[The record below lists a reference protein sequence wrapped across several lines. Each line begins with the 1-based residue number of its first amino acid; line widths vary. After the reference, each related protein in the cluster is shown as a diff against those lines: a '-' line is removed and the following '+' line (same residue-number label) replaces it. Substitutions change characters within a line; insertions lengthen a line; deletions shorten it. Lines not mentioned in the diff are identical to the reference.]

1 MLKFKRYV
9 CVGLVAQLCVSCAAN
24 RVVSQHIEQ
33 DSVSVEVRER
43 IEYIRDTVEVAIPAI
58 SESVATRDTVSHLEN
73 PYASSRAVIAGGV
86 LHHSLMTKP
95 QIQRIPVRTPSL
107 RRDSIVYRNF
117 YRDITTSVERE
128 LTWWQETQIK
138 GFWLMLSIFGSI
150 ILYKLLRAKL
160 GGWIG
165 SISRLFK

>member
-1 MLKFKRYV
+1 MEMLKYKRYV
-9 CVGLVAQLCVSCAAN
+9 CMVLVALVTLSCATN
-24 RVVSQHIEQ
+24 RVLSSHIEQ

-73 PYASSRAVIAGGV
+73 PYAASRAVIAGGV

-117 YRDITTSVERE
+117 YRDITTEVGRE
-128 LTWWQETQIK
+128 LSWWQETQIK
-138 GFWLMLSIFGSI
+138 GFWAMIFVFCII
-150 ILYKLLRAKL
+150 ILWRVFRSKL
-160 GGWIG
+160 GVF
-165 SISRLFK
+165 FKSFK

>member
-1 MLKFKRYV
+1 MEMLKYKRYV
-9 CVGLVAQLCVSCAAN
+9 CIVLVALVTLSCATN
-24 RVVSQHIEQ
+24 RVLSSNIEQ

-73 PYASSRAVIAGGV
+73 AYAVSRAVIAGGI

-117 YRDITTSVERE
+117 YRDITTEVVRE

-138 GFWLMLSIFGSI
+138 GFWAMI
-150 ILYKLLRAKL
+150 ILFL
-160 GGWIG
+160 IF
-165 SISRLFK
+165 LFIRWAFGRS

>member
-1 MLKFKRYV
+1 MEMLKYKRYV
-9 CVGLVAQLCVSCAAN
+9 CMVLVALVTLSCATN
-24 RVVSQHIEQ
+24 RVLSSHIEQ

-73 PYASSRAVIAGGV
+73 PYAASRAVIAGGI

-117 YRDITTSVERE
+117 YRDITTEVGRE
-128 LTWWQETQIK
+128 LTCWQQTQIK
-138 GFWLMLSIFGSI
+138 GFWAMILLFSIF
-150 ILYKLLRAKL
+150 
-160 GGWIG
+160 
-165 SISRLFK
+165 LFIRWAFGRS

>member
-1 MLKFKRYV
+1 MEMLKYKRYV
-9 CVGLVAQLCVSCAAN
+9 CIVLVALVTLSCATN
-24 RVVSQHIEQ
+24 RVLSSHIEQ

-58 SESVATRDTVSHLEN
+58 SESVETRDTVSHLEN
-73 PYASSRAVIAGGV
+73 PYAASRAVIAGGI

-95 QIQRIPVRTPSL
+95 QIQRIPVRSPSL

-128 LTWWQETQIK
+128 LTWWQESQIK
-138 GFWLMLSIFGSI
+138 GFWAMIFLFSIFLFI
-150 ILYKLLRAKL
+150 RWVRYALRK
-160 GGWIG
+160 
-165 SISRLFK
+165 

>member
-1 MLKFKRYV
+1 MEMLKYKRYV
-9 CVGLVAQLCVSCAAN
+9 CMVLVALVTLSCATN
-24 RVVSQHIEQ
+24 RVLSSHIEQ

-43 IEYIRDTVEVAIPAI
+43 IEYIRDTVEVTIPAI

-73 PYASSRAVIAGGV
+73 PYAASRAVIAGGV

-117 YRDITTSVERE
+117 YRDITTEVGRE
-128 LTWWQETQIK
+128 LTWLQETQIK
-138 GFWLMLSIFGSI
+138 GFWAMI
-150 ILYKLLRAKL
+150 ILFL
-160 GGWIG
+160 IF
-165 SISRLFK
+165 LFIRWAFGRS

>member
-1 MLKFKRYV
+1 MEMLKYKRYV
-9 CVGLVAQLCVSCAAN
+9 CMVLVALVTLSCATN
-24 RVVSQHIEQ
+24 RVLSSHIEQ

-73 PYASSRAVIAGGV
+73 PYAASRAVIAGGV

-117 YRDITTSVERE
+117 YRDITTEVGRE
-128 LTWWQETQIK
+128 LSWWQETQIK
-138 GFWLMLSIFGSI
+138 GFWAMILIFSIF
-150 ILYKLLRAKL
+150 
-160 GGWIG
+160 
-165 SISRLFK
+165 LFIRWAFGRS

>member
-1 MLKFKRYV
+1 MEKLKYKRYV
-9 CVGLVAQLCVSCAAN
+9 CVGLVAWLCVSCAAN
-24 RVVSQHIEQ
+24 RVVSRHIEQ

-73 PYASSRAVIAGGV
+73 PYAASRAVIAGGI

-117 YRDITTSVERE
+117 YRDITTEVGRE
-128 LTWWQETQIK
+128 LTWWQQTQIK
-138 GFWLMLSIFGSI
+138 GFWAMILLFSIFLFIRWVS
-150 ILYKLLRAKL
+150 YALRK
-160 GGWIG
+160 
-165 SISRLFK
+165 

>member
-1 MLKFKRYV
+1 MLKYKRYV
-9 CVGLVAQLCVSCAAN
+9 CMVLVALVTLSCATN
-24 RVVSQHIEQ
+24 RVLSSHIEQ

-73 PYASSRAVIAGGV
+73 PYAASRAVIAGGV

-117 YRDITTSVERE
+117 YRDITTEVGRE

-138 GFWLMLSIFGSI
+138 GFWAMILIFSIF
-150 ILYKLLRAKL
+150 
-160 GGWIG
+160 
-165 SISRLFK
+165 LFIRWAFGRS

>member
-9 CVGLVAQLCVSCAAN
+9 CVGLVAQLCVSCATN

-73 PYASSRAVIAGGV
+73 PYASSRASIAGGI

-117 YRDITTSVERE
+117 YRDITTEVERE
-128 LTWWQETQIK
+128 LTWWQQTQIK
-138 GFWLMLSIFGSI
+138 GFWAMILLFSIF
-150 ILYKLLRAKL
+150 
-160 GGWIG
+160 
-165 SISRLFK
+165 LFIRWAFGRS

>member
-1 MLKFKRYV
+1 M
-9 CVGLVAQLCVSCAAN
+9 AWLCVSCAAN

-43 IEYIRDTVEVAIPAI
+43 IEFIRDTVEVTIPAI
-58 SESVATRDTVSHLEN
+58 SENVATRDTVSHLEN
-73 PYASSRAVIAGGV
+73 PYAASRAVIAGGI

-117 YRDITTSVERE
+117 YRDITTEVGRE
-128 LTWWQETQIK
+128 LTWWQQTQIK
-138 GFWLMLSIFGSI
+138 GFWAMILLFSIFLFI
-150 ILYKLLRAKL
+150 RWVRYALRK
-160 GGWIG
+160 
-165 SISRLFK
+165 

>member
-1 MLKFKRYV
+1 MLKNKRYV
-9 CVGLVAQLCVSCAAN
+9 CVGLAAWLCVSCAAN

-33 DSVSVEVRER
+33 DSVSVEVRES

-58 SESVATRDTVSHLEN
+58 SESVTTRDTVSHLEN
-73 PYASSRAVIAGGV
+73 PYAASRAVIAGGI

-117 YRDITTSVERE
+117 YRDITTEVQRE
-128 LTWWQETQIK
+128 LSWFQKAQIN
-138 GFWLMLSIFGSI
+138 GFWALLIIFSIFLI
-150 ILYKLLRAKL
+150 IRWAFGRK
-160 GGWIG
+160 
-165 SISRLFK
+165 

>member
-9 CVGLVAQLCVSCAAN
+9 CVGLVAWLCVSCAAN
-24 RVVSQHIEQ
+24 RVASQHIEQ
-33 DSVSVEVRER
+33 DSVSVEVRES
-43 IEYIRDTVEVAIPAI
+43 IVYIRDTVEVAIPAI
-58 SESVATRDTVSHLEN
+58 SESVTTRDTVSHLEN
-73 PYASSRAVIAGGV
+73 PYAASRAVIAGGV

-117 YRDITTSVERE
+117 YRDITTEVGRE

-138 GFWLMLSIFGSI
+138 GFWAMILLFSIF
-150 ILYKLLRAKL
+150 
-160 GGWIG
+160 
-165 SISRLFK
+165 LFIRWAFGRS

>member
-1 MLKFKRYV
+1 MEMLKYKRYV
-9 CVGLVAQLCVSCAAN
+9 CMGLVAQLCVSCAAN

-117 YRDITTSVERE
+117 YRDITTEVERE

-138 GFWLMLSIFGSI
+138 GFWAMILIFSIF
-150 ILYKLLRAKL
+150 LLIRWAF
-160 GGWIG
+160 GR
-165 SISRLFK
+165 S

>member
-1 MLKFKRYV
+1 MLKYKRYV
-9 CVGLVAQLCVSCAAN
+9 CMVLVALVTLSCATN
-24 RVVSQHIEQ
+24 RVLSSHIEQ

-43 IEYIRDTVEVAIPAI
+43 IEYIRDTVEVTIPAI

-73 PYASSRAVIAGGV
+73 PYAASRAVIAGGM

-117 YRDITTSVERE
+117 YRDITTEVGRE

-138 GFWLMLSIFGSI
+138 GFWAMILIFSIF
-150 ILYKLLRAKL
+150 
-160 GGWIG
+160 
-165 SISRLFK
+165 LFIRWAFGRS

>member
-1 MLKFKRYV
+1 MEMLKYKRYV
-9 CVGLVAQLCVSCAAN
+9 CMVLVALVTLSCATN
-24 RVVSQHIEQ
+24 RVLSSHIEQ

-73 PYASSRAVIAGGV
+73 PYAASIAVIAGGV

-107 RRDSIVYRNF
+107 RRDSVVYRNF
-117 YRDITTSVERE
+117 YRDITTEVGRE

-138 GFWLMLSIFGSI
+138 GFWAMILIFSIF
-150 ILYKLLRAKL
+150 
-160 GGWIG
+160 
-165 SISRLFK
+165 LFIRWAFGRS

>member
-1 MLKFKRYV
+1 MLKYKRYV
-9 CVGLVAQLCVSCAAN
+9 CMVLVALVTLSCATN
-24 RVVSQHIEQ
+24 RVLSSHIEQ

-58 SESVATRDTVSHLEN
+58 SESVTTRDTVSHLEN
-73 PYASSRAVIAGGV
+73 PYAASRAVIAGGV

-117 YRDITTSVERE
+117 YRDITTEVGRE
-128 LTWWQETQIK
+128 LTWWQQTQIK
-138 GFWLMLSIFGSI
+138 GFWAMILLFSIFLFIRWVG
-150 ILYKLLRAKL
+150 YALRK
-160 GGWIG
+160 
-165 SISRLFK
+165 

>member
-1 MLKFKRYV
+1 MLKYKRYV
-9 CVGLVAQLCVSCAAN
+9 CIVLVALVTLSCATN
-24 RVVSQHIEQ
+24 RVLSSHIEQ

-58 SESVATRDTVSHLEN
+58 SESVETRDTVSHLEN
-73 PYASSRAVIAGGV
+73 PYAASRAVIAGGI

-95 QIQRIPVRTPSL
+95 QIQRIPVRSPSL

-128 LTWWQETQIK
+128 LTWWQESQIK
-138 GFWLMLSIFGSI
+138 GFWAMIFLFSIFLFI
-150 ILYKLLRAKL
+150 RWVRYALRK
-160 GGWIG
+160 
-165 SISRLFK
+165 

>member
-1 MLKFKRYV
+1 MLKYKRYV
-9 CVGLVAQLCVSCAAN
+9 CMVLVALVTLSCAAN
-24 RVVSQHIEQ
+24 RVVSSHIEQ

-58 SESVATRDTVSHLEN
+58 TESISTRDTVSLLEN
-73 PYASSRAVIAGGV
+73 PYASSRAVIAGGI

-117 YRDITTSVERE
+117 YRDITTEVGRE
-128 LTWWQETQIK
+128 LTWWQQTQIK
-138 GFWLMLSIFGSI
+138 GFWAMI
-150 ILYKLLRAKL
+150 ILFLIFLLIRWAF
-160 GGWIG
+160 GR
-165 SISRLFK
+165 S

>member
-1 MLKFKRYV
+1 MLKYKRYV
-9 CVGLVAQLCVSCAAN
+9 CMVLVALVTLSCATN
-24 RVVSQHIEQ
+24 RVLSSHIEQ
-33 DSVSVEVRER
+33 DSVTVEVRER

-58 SESVATRDTVSHLEN
+58 SESVVTRDTVSHLEN

-117 YRDITTSVERE
+117 YRDVTTEVGRE
-128 LTWWQETQIK
+128 LTWWQQTQIK
-138 GFWLMLSIFGSI
+138 GFWAMILIFSIF
-150 ILYKLLRAKL
+150 
-160 GGWIG
+160 
-165 SISRLFK
+165 LFIRWAFGRS

>member
-1 MLKFKRYV
+1 MLKYKRYV
-9 CVGLVAQLCVSCAAN
+9 CMVLVALVTLSCATN
-24 RVVSQHIEQ
+24 RVLSSHIEQ
-33 DSVSVEVRER
+33 DSVSVEVRES
-43 IEYIRDTVEVAIPAI
+43 IVYIRDTVEVAIPAI

-73 PYASSRAVIAGGV
+73 PYAASRAVIAGGV

-117 YRDITTSVERE
+117 YRDVTTEVGRE

-138 GFWLMLSIFGSI
+138 GFWAMI
-150 ILYKLLRAKL
+150 ILFL
-160 GGWIG
+160 IF
-165 SISRLFK
+165 LFIRWAFGRS

>member
-9 CVGLVAQLCVSCAAN
+9 CMVLVALVTLSCATN
-24 RVVSQHIEQ
+24 RVLSSHIEQ

-58 SESVATRDTVSHLEN
+58 SESTTTRDTVSHLEN
-73 PYASSRAVIAGGV
+73 PYAASRAVIAGGI

-117 YRDITTSVERE
+117 YRDIIAEEGRE
-128 LTWWQETQIK
+128 LTWWQQTQIK
-138 GFWLMLSIFGSI
+138 GFWAMILLFSIF
-150 ILYKLLRAKL
+150 
-160 GGWIG
+160 
-165 SISRLFK
+165 LFIRWAFGRS

>member
-1 MLKFKRYV
+1 MLKYKRYM
-9 CVGLVAQLCVSCAAN
+9 CVGLVAWLCVSCAAN

-58 SESVATRDTVSHLEN
+58 SESTTTRDTVSHLEN
-73 PYASSRAVIAGGV
+73 PYAASRAVIAGGI

-117 YRDITTSVERE
+117 YRDITTEVGRE
-128 LTWWQETQIK
+128 LTWWQQTQIK
-138 GFWLMLSIFGSI
+138 GFWAMLLLFSIFLFI
-150 ILYKLLRAKL
+150 RWVRYALRK
-160 GGWIG
+160 
-165 SISRLFK
+165 

>member
-1 MLKFKRYV
+1 MLKYKRYV
-9 CVGLVAQLCVSCAAN
+9 CMVLVALVTLSCATN
-24 RVVSQHIEQ
+24 RVLSSHIEQ

-73 PYASSRAVIAGGV
+73 PYASSRAVIAGGI
-86 LHHSLMTKP
+86 LHHTLMTKP

-117 YRDITTSVERE
+117 YRDITTEVGRE

-138 GFWLMLSIFGSI
+138 GFWAMTLLFSIF
-150 ILYKLLRAKL
+150 LLIRWAF
-160 GGWIG
+160 GR
-165 SISRLFK
+165 S

>member
-1 MLKFKRYV
+1 MLKYKRYV
-9 CVGLVAQLCVSCAAN
+9 CMVLVALVTLSCATN
-24 RVVSQHIEQ
+24 RVLSSHIEQ

-58 SESVATRDTVSHLEN
+58 SESVTTRDTVSHLEN

-117 YRDITTSVERE
+117 YRDITTEVGRE

-138 GFWLMLSIFGSI
+138 GFWAMILLFSIFLFIRWVS
-150 ILYKLLRAKL
+150 YALRK
-160 GGWIG
+160 
-165 SISRLFK
+165 

>member
-9 CVGLVAQLCVSCAAN
+9 CMVLVALVTLSCATN
-24 RVVSQHIEQ
+24 RVLSSHIEQ

-73 PYASSRAVIAGGV
+73 PYAASRAVIAGGI

-117 YRDITTSVERE
+117 YRDITTEVGRE

-138 GFWLMLSIFGSI
+138 GFWAMIILFSIF
-150 ILYKLLRAKL
+150 
-160 GGWIG
+160 
-165 SISRLFK
+165 LFIRWAFGRS

>member
-33 DSVSVEVRER
+33 DSVYVEVRER

-58 SESVATRDTVSHLEN
+58 SESVTTRDTVSHLEN

-86 LHHSLMTKP
+86 LHHTLMTKP
-95 QIQRIPVRTPSL
+95 QIQLFPVRTPSL

-117 YRDITTSVERE
+117 YRDITTEVGRE

-138 GFWLMLSIFGSI
+138 GFWAMILLFSIF
-150 ILYKLLRAKL
+150 
-160 GGWIG
+160 
-165 SISRLFK
+165 LFIRWAVGRS

>member
-9 CVGLVAQLCVSCAAN
+9 CVGLVAWLCVSCATN
-24 RVVSQHIEQ
+24 RVLSSHIEQ

-73 PYASSRAVIAGGV
+73 PYAASRAVIAGGI

-117 YRDITTSVERE
+117 YRDIATEVGRE
-128 LTWWQETQIK
+128 LTWWQQTQIK
-138 GFWLMLSIFGSI
+138 GFWAMILLFSIF
-150 ILYKLLRAKL
+150 LLIRWVF
-160 GGWIG
+160 GR
-165 SISRLFK
+165 S